1 MGDNP
6 RVHGIVLSG
15 GEGKRL
21 RPLTYYF
28 QKCMIPI
35 GCKQKPLL
43 EYVVRLLAY
52 HDVRDITLLVGYK
65 HEQIVN
71 YFNGAERFGVRISY
85 LNDNPKLKGS
95 GGSLVNAYEQGII
108 RAGETLLIYYGD
120 ILSNVDLSKMLMQHW
135 EEGVVATL
143 ATAQGYQVPVG
154 VAEIQ
159 GKRVIGWVEK
169 PILNINA
176 GIGILALQSTVLR
189 ELLPL
194 VKTKE
199 ECDIMG
205 DLVPYLLEIGEPVGC
220 YSTDAFWYDV
230 GSVERY
236 EKLDNGLIEKS
247 LGYLLLGD
255 KSGDRPIRVEPH
267 PPSTF

>member
-1 MGDNP
+1 MCNSP
-6 RVHGIVLSG
+6 KVHGIILSG

-35 GCKQKPLL
+35 GTRQRPLL

-65 HEQIVN
+65 HEQIMN
-71 YFNGAERFGVRISY
+71 YFNGGERFGVRLNY
-85 LNDNPKLKGS
+85 LNDNPDLKGS
-95 GGSLVNAYEQGII
+95 GGSLINAYQLGII
-108 RAGETLLIYYGD
+108 KEDETLLIYYGD
-120 ILSNVDLSKMLMQHW
+120 ILSNVDLTEMLTQHW
-135 EEGVVATL
+135 DERVVATL
-143 ATAQGYQVPVG
+143 ATARGYQVAVG
-154 VAEIQ
+154 VAEVE
-159 GKRVIGWVEK
+159 GERVVGWVEK
-169 PILNINA
+169 PTLDINA
-176 GIGILALQSTVLR
+176 GIGILALQSNILKD
-189 ELLPL
+189 LLCL
-194 VKTKE
+194 GKRKK

-236 EKLDNGLIEKS
+236 EKLDNGIIEKA
-247 LGYLLLGD
+247 LGD
-255 KSGDRPIRVEPH
+255 LFLDENQGSRPTSIEAH
-267 PPSTF
+267 QQA